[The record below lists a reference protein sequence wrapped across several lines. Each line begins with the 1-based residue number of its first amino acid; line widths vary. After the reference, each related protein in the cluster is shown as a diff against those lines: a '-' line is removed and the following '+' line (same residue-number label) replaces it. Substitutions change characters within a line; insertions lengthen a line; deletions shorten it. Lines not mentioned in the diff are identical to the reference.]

1 MLSIRRSGLL
11 LVIGLLGLSGLAAGA
26 AGCAGGG
33 GGGTGGTTGTVGSAG
48 TNAPGGGTSG
58 GDAGR
63 GGSSAGGGV
72 TGSAGT
78 SAAGTNGAGGTN
90 GAAGTTASAGT
101 NGAAGVTGSAGAA
114 GTGSGSGGTTGS
126 GGAAGRGGSAGGS
139 AGAAG
144 GTTGSGGA
152 GPWTCPSGVTGNPLP
167 SATIAATRVAGAP
180 PADTFNNT
188 GNNFTNVEG
197 PVWINDT
204 LYFSEMQTND
214 LPPSRI
220 LAIGPGD
227 VVSVFIAD
235 SGSNG
240 LAVDNGGNI
249 VSANHGQQGIVRFS
263 LPGKTATTLVSM
275 YNGKKFNCPNDL
287 TVARDGTI
295 YFTDPSYQNGSNPQG
310 ATRVYQLAP
319 GATTAT
325 AITDYTQ
332 QPNGI
337 ALSLDE
343 STLFVGGQSGL
354 KKYTITGGTVA
365 MTGTAFGPSDVT
377 NANVDGMTLDCAGN
391 LYAAIASTTNVIV
404 VKSDGTKLGTITIS
418 GAQAAT
424 NVAFGGTDHQTL
436 YITGQGSGK
445 NQGVFRTHLNIP
457 GKPY

>member
-1 MLSIRRSGLL
+1 MRPMKRSRLLL
-11 LVIGLLGLSGLAAGA
+11 LVGLSGFALGA

-33 GGGTGGTTGTVGSAG
+33 GNSGTGGSSGSAG
-48 TNAPGGGTSG
+48 ANGAAGTTGGTSPS
-58 GDAGR
+58 
-63 GGSSAGGGV
+63 GSGGGGA
-72 TGSAGT
+72 TGSGGT
-78 SAAGTNGAGGTN
+78 SAAGTNGA
-90 GAAGTTASAGT
+90 AGTTGSGGTTGSAGT
-101 NGAAGVTGSAGAA
+101 VGSAGAA
-114 GTGSGSGGTTGS
+114 GTVGSGGTTGLAGAS
-126 GGAAGRGGSAGGS
+126 GTVGTAGRGGSAGGNTGTGGG
-139 AGAAG
+139 AGSGAG
-144 GTTGSGGA
+144 STGSGGS

-167 SATIAATRVAGAP
+167 STTIAATRITGAP

-197 PVWINDT
+197 PVWIGDT
-204 LYFSEMQTND
+204 LYFSEMQTTD

-227 VVSVFIAD
+227 AVSVFIAD

-240 LAVDNGGNI
+240 LAVDPSGNI
-249 VSANHGQQGIVRFS
+249 VSANHGMQGIVRFS

-287 TVARDGTI
+287 AIARDGTI
-295 YFTDPSYQNGSNPQG
+295 YFTDPSYQNGSNPQMG
-310 ATRVYQLAP
+310 TRVYQLAP

-325 AITDYTQ
+325 AVTDYTQ

-343 STLFVGGQSGL
+343 STLYVGGQSGL
-354 KKYTITGGTVA
+354 KKYAITGGTVA

-377 NANVDGMTLDCAGN
+377 MSGVNVDGMTLDCAGN
-391 LYAAIASTTNVIV
+391 LYAAVASTTNVIV